1 MAFLQIEFKVKNN
14 KFFIWFCFKT
24 YLYMQNMKLLYR
36 IEFFMHMRYMRDLE
50 HIIINFTKIHKY
62 GYIAIHKRRLMK

>member
-1 MAFLQIEFKVKNN
+1 
-14 KFFIWFCFKT
+14 
-24 YLYMQNMKLLYR
+24 MQNMKLLYR
-36 IEFFMHMRYMRDLE
+36 IEFFMHMRYMRDVE